1 VRSRAEKTVPDSDG
15 QHDDEEADHENGG
28 QPVRRFGLVA
38 DSDHDP
44 GDITG
49 AAGLG
54 APEAVPV
61 GGEDEFPLGVGAA
74 AHCRL
79 VRVGRGEGAHFSVR
93 HRFAVRGRELR
104 RDLVCC
110 EKIDCTGWQCEK
122 LEGYKATEQERMGSA
137 RPSN

>member
-1 VRSRAEKTVPDSDG
+1 MRPGPQQTVPDRERKLD
-15 QHDDEEADHENGG
+15 HEEADHENRG
-28 QPVRRFGLVA
+28 QPTLRLLLSA
-38 DSDHDP
+38 DADHDP
-44 GDITG
+44 CDVIG

-61 GGEDEFPLGVGAA
+61 GGEDKFPLGVGAA

-104 RDLVCC
+104 RDLVRG
-110 EKIDCTGWQCEK
+110 EKIECPSWCCGEK
-122 LEGYKATEQERMGSA
+122 VEGRDATQQDGIGSA
-137 RPSN
+137 RP